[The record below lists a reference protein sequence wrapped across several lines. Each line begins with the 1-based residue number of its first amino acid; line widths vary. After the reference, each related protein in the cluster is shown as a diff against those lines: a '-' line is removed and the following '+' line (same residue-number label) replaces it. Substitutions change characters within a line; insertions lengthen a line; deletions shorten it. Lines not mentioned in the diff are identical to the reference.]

1 MELIST
7 AVQFQEEKEAEN
19 RHTLG
24 RLSIRVCS
32 AIIYPK
38 FRLTTVSPYAIIQCC
53 DKRYRTKTQQNTLR
67 PIFSDIPFEL
77 PYTIPVLENGNSKPF
92 DCIVQIWGE
101 GALHMTSDLIGEII
115 IPCSD
120 VINCNNITENYDMK
134 NGADITGNVTLNIT
148 FIPTE
153 NLEIFSH
160 RIPTGRKTIEFDY
173 LSLNGEKRERES
185 DVYLT
190 TDKYEQNSEEK
201 LGDLPKF
208 HRKTTI
214 IENYIDNEAMKPQ
227 QHIRKRSK
235 STVLSPITKKNVPAE
250 VPLRRSSS
258 AGKINTEKLTVFAY
272 YDVTGRPLG
281 VANLEAG
288 GWRASEIYR
297 RGDRFCH
304 LGSSRVQNTIPE
316 NDTSHVNNN
325 I

>member
-1 MELIST
+1 
-7 AVQFQEEKEAEN
+7 V
-19 RHTLG
+19 
-24 RLSIRVCS
+24 V
-32 AIIYPK
+32 
-38 FRLTTVSPYAIIQCC
+38 
-53 DKRYRTKTQQNTLR
+53 
-67 PIFSDIPFEL
+67 
-77 PYTIPVLENGNSKPF
+77 ENGNSKPF

-115 IPCSD
+115 IPSSD

-160 RIPTGRKTIEFDY
+160 RIPTGRKTIDY
-173 LSLNGEKRERES
+173 LSLNGEKREVSPKHKSAEYKKSHHFSPERES

-190 TDKYEQNSEEK
+190 TDKSEQNSEEK

-235 STVLSPITKKNVPAE
+235 STVLSPITKKMFQ
-250 VPLRRSSS
+250 RRCLYEDHR
-258 AGKINTEKLTVFAY
+258 ALGKSIQRN
-272 YDVTGRPLG
+272 
-281 VANLEAG
+281 
-288 GWRASEIYR
+288 
-297 RGDRFCH
+297 
-304 LGSSRVQNTIPE
+304 
-316 NDTSHVNNN
+316 
-325 I
+325 